1 MQFEQ
6 VKQRL
11 KSHLQIA
18 KETLSKLEEEAST
31 KLTLSE
37 DNASSNI
44 INVDFSC
51 GKDLNQCLES
61 AKPRLVIKSGS
72 DISVYYKLNF
82 DEKNSNEKDS
92 IISTTS
98 TLLHGEDFDRSIC
111 FIEVFKKNE
120 TCDNDEIDWICENEF
135 VTSTPKKHKKLPIQT
150 KDLTE
155 LHPHR

>member
-1 MQFEQ
+1 MQFEE

-31 KLTLSE
+31 KLT
-37 DNASSNI
+37 DNSSGNKI
-44 INVDFSC
+44 HVDFSC

-72 DISVYYKLNF
+72 DISVYFKLNF

-92 IISTTS
+92 IFSTKS
-98 TLLHGEDFDRSIC
+98 TLLHGEDFDRRSIC
-111 FIEVFKKNE
+111 FIEVFKKNEE

-150 KDLTE
+150 KDLTA
-155 LHPHR
+155 LHSHR